1 MFEKSG
7 IGTWAGRVTLLSFS
21 ESTLNPT
28 RSEKTLMIMPS
39 ISLIHLMVGLELQ
52 KSKPVDCSLCDFR
65 HTFATRMAERGMPY
79 VVLQAIMGHADISIT
94 LQYYVDITPE
104 QMAAAAEMM
113 VTNF

>member
-1 MFEKSG
+1 
-7 IGTWAGRVTLLSFS
+7 
-21 ESTLNPT
+21 
-28 RSEKTLMIMPS
+28 
-39 ISLIHLMVGLELQ
+39 
-52 KSKPVDCSLCDFR
+52 
-65 HTFATRMAERGMPY
+65 MPY